1 MSPKGQSR
9 RRRRA
14 AALGEVLRRRLLG
27 RSRSLVTEILTVQL
41 AVTALIGVG
50 AIAGLAWTASV
61 LIQNNLTHWA
71 TQWATELNELGAPF
85 YLHDEAAAFV
95 NVERFVAKYPEI
107 ARVTWYRPDGSVL
120 AALADNGARGTAQ
133 SLATEEVDELAALV
147 GRESSFLL
155 TEEPAGP
162 RRFRISGPIWTE
174 SIVGDGLF
182 DFDPASVETAAE
194 ILGFVSVRLDFT
206 PYRNDFLPRLLVAS
220 VVLLVLLGATWAG
233 GRVLLKRALKPL
245 AELQTPLAELAAG
258 DRDIAFPHVRH
269 AEMRNIVRALE
280 DTTRALHEREGRLLH
295 LANHDPLTGLHN
307 RHRLMAELEEA
318 LGLARHDNT
327 RSALLFIDLD
337 QFKYVNDTCGH
348 PAGDYILKLAAEQ
361 IRAAVRAGDFLA
373 RFGGDEFVALL
384 KNVGR
389 REACEVAEVILG
401 RMRSL
406 SYVEEDRIIHIQ
418 CSIGISM
425 IQSGRF
431 AAHEVI
437 AQADIACQAAK
448 SSGRNRREIYKIS
461 AKHSERMV
469 TDMGWARNIRT
480 ALEQDEFTLL
490 YQPIMHVKS
499 GLIEHY
505 EALLRLRTEGGQLIG
520 PDTFL
525 PAAVRFGLMADIDR
539 WVVERALGALARFRG
554 EGAELSLA
562 VNVSRF
568 AFESA
573 ELVAQVRRLLR
584 ELDLPGPAVIFE
596 ITEQMAVRLA
606 LRTDKQMAAL
616 RELGCRFALDD
627 FGTGYSSFS
636 YLKRLEV
643 DYLKID
649 GSFIRRLARD
659 RVDQSMVRM
668 IAEVARTAGMKTVA
682 EYVQSEAALRLLAQ
696 YGIDYAQGYYI
707 GRPAPTPLGAAPETT
722 RRAAAASMG
731 EA

>member
-1 MSPKGQSR
+1 MSAKGQSSWR
-9 RRRRA
+9 RWA
-14 AALGEVLRRRLLG
+14 AALGHVLRRRVLG
-27 RSRSLVTEILTVQL
+27 RSRSLVTEILAVQL

-107 ARVTWYRPDGSVL
+107 ARVTWYRPDGSML
-120 AALADNGARGTAQ
+120 AALSDNGGSGDAQ
-133 SLATEEVDELAALV
+133 SLGADEVAELSALV
-147 GRESSFLL
+147 GRASSFLL
-155 TEEPAGP
+155 TEEPTGR

-182 DFDPASVETAAE
+182 DFDPANVETTAE
-194 ILGFVSVRLDFT
+194 LLGFVSVRLDFT
-206 PYRNDFLPRLLVAS
+206 PYRNDFLPRLLLAS
-220 VVLLVLLGATWAG
+220 FVLLALLGATWAV
-233 GRVLLKRALKPL
+233 GRVLLKRALRPL
-245 AELQTPLAELAAG
+245 AELQTPLAALAAG
-258 DRDIAFPHVRH
+258 NREIAFPKTRH
-269 AEMRNIVRALE
+269 AEMRNIVGALE
-280 DTTRALHEREGRLLH
+280 DTTRALHERESRLLH

-307 RHRLMAELEEA
+307 RHRLMGELEEA
-318 LGLARHDNT
+318 LALARHNNT

-348 PAGDYILKLAAEQ
+348 PAGDHMLKLAAEQ
-361 IRAAVRAGDFLA
+361 IRAAVRDGDFLA

-384 KNVGR
+384 RDLGR
-389 REACEVAEVILG
+389 REAYDVADAILG

-406 SYVEEDRIIHIQ
+406 SYVEGDRIIHIQ
-418 CSIGISM
+418 CSVGISM

-431 AAHEVI
+431 APHEVI

-469 TDMGWARNIRT
+469 TDMGWARSIRT
-480 ALEQDEFTLL
+480 ALEQDQFALL
-490 YQPIMHVKS
+490 YQPIMHVRS
-499 GLIEHY
+499 GVIEHY
-505 EALLRLRTEGGQLIG
+505 EALLRLRTEAGRLIG

-525 PAAVRFGLMADIDR
+525 PAAVRFGLMSDIDR
-539 WVVERALGALARFRG
+539 WVIERALRALAQFRC
-554 EGAELSLA
+554 EGAELSIA

-568 AFESA
+568 AFESP

-584 ELDLPGPAVIFE
+584 ELDLPGPCVIFE

-606 LRTDKQMAAL
+606 LRADKQMAAL
-616 RELGCRFALDD
+616 RELGCGFALDD

-696 YGIDYAQGYYI
+696 YGIDYAQGHYI
-707 GRPAPTPLGAAPETT
+707 GRPAPTPLGVAPETT
-722 RRAAAASMG
+722 RRTAASVLR